1 MKLQFTSIQPINEI
15 LQLFE
20 DSRMKI
26 VFIFWHTQW
35 PMTTKHWPVH
45 FIIPFEFEHD
55 GANTVCSGEF
65 CVQVYPFCCRN
76 AWTACRPNMLQ
87 QAFSPSFDFFVCVCL
102 FMSECSHYSHLK
114 LLRASLYFTFVL
126 HAFTVFFVLVAVSLS
141 LWVRKRALWIPACK
155 LRLVHS
161 FRKSVSALALFRQDR
176 AADSNMSGKAY
187 RRIPLSLAASL
198 FLQY

>member
-1 MKLQFTSIQPINEI
+1 
-15 LQLFE
+15 
-20 DSRMKI
+20 
-26 VFIFWHTQW
+26 
-35 PMTTKHWPVH
+35 MTTKHWPVH
-45 FIIPFEFEHD
+45 FIILFEFEHD

-65 CVQVYPFCCRN
+65 CVLVYPFCCRN
-76 AWTACRPNMLQ
+76 AWTACQPNMLQ
-87 QAFSPSFDFFVCVCL
+87 QAFSPSFDFFVCVYVCL
-102 FMSECSHYSHLK
+102 CKSVFTLFTSKNVSWFALFHFCSACVYS
-114 LLRASLYFTFVL
+114 
-126 HAFTVFFVLVAVSLS
+126 VFCFGCCLTLS
-141 LWVRKRALWIPACK
+141 FWVRKRVLCIPACK